1 MSHWR
6 KPLPNSRFN
15 AFAVWTTGIWVVLA
29 TLVLVAGHGYI

>member
-6 KPLPNSRFN
+6 KPLPNCRFN
-15 AFAVWTTGIWVVLA
+15 PFAVWTTGMWVVLA